1 VDYHRRG
8 STRQPKRPGHQVVI
22 PSDNLET
29 ATYGH
34 DLQAVAVGDVKA
46 ISQVDGH
53 HLGIHQ
59 VEAVIAAADQPE
71 RERQL
76 GRR

>member
-1 VDYHRRG
+1 VDDHRRG
-8 STRQPKRPGHQVVI
+8 STRQPKRPGHQVVV
-22 PSDNLET
+22 SSRNLEA
-29 ATYGH
+29 ATCWH
-34 DLQAVAVGDVKA
+34 HLQGITIRDVEA

>member
-1 VDYHRRG
+1 MHVRLTADTDLLRAYG
-8 STRQPKRPGHQVVI
+8 SASAGHA
-22 PSDNLET
+22 D
-29 ATYGH
+29 